1 MTLAAAGPPKGFR
14 ILGDLLR
21 TCRADVRTER
31 VLLASATAS
40 IIAAAFFRV
49 LEPWPLKF
57 IYDFIFRHGH
67 DHGRSFKF
75 LGITLSAAGS
85 QNRLLLVWLAVG
97 GMVIFGGLAGAFDY
111 LSNLAMGV
119 TASRVLT
126 KLRVRLFRHI
136 QALDMGF
143 HSGHKS
149 GDLTAAV
156 TADVDKLRDVTV
168 SALLPFVSNTLVL
181 FSMTGVMLWM
191 NWRLGLLVL
200 VAFPGF
206 YFVVTS
212 ITARIQVVAREQRRR
227 DGGIAA
233 VASETIAAVKTIQAF
248 GLEEEFVRRFSGD
261 NRGSLLEG
269 NKAQRLSSRL
279 ERTVDLFASV
289 TTAGVLLLGANS
301 VLDGHLTPGDL
312 IVFVSYLRN
321 SFKPI
326 RQTAKYLAQIAKA
339 LSSGARVLSLLEECP
354 AIRDSANSIAA
365 PWFSGSIRF
374 DSVSF
379 AYRPGH
385 PVLHDISFEVAP
397 GERVAI
403 VGPSGSGKS
412 TLASMLLRFQDPQ
425 HGTVSIDGRDI
436 RDYSITSLRSQI
448 AVVMQDS
455 VLFTGSIGEN
465 IGLGALGA
473 DEAAIRAA
481 AAKAYA
487 AEFIRQLPQQFATPV
502 GERGATLSGGQR
514 QRIAIARAHLRDSSI
529 LLLDEAATGLDTRN
543 QVLVLKA
550 LRELSEG
557 RTTLFITHDILAARD
572 ADRILFV
579 CDGRLEEQGTHE
591 SLMRRGGGYA
601 ALCRQ
606 QFGNDDRENEFVAKG
621 DVHAI

>member
-1 MTLAAAGPPKGFR
+1 MTWSGAGEEKR
-14 ILGDLLR
+14 M
-21 TCRADVRTER
+21 
-31 VLLASATAS
+31 VL
-40 IIAAAFFRV
+40 V
-49 LEPWPLKF
+49 
-57 IYDFIFRHGH
+57 GM
-67 DHGRSFKF
+67 G
-75 LGITLSAAGS
+75 G
-85 QNRLLLVWLAVG
+85 G
-97 GMVIFGGLAGAFDY
+97 GMVVFGGLAGAFVY
-111 LSNLAMGV
+111 ISNIAMGV

-136 QALDMGF
+136 QTLDMGF
-143 HSGHKS
+143 HSRHKA

-181 FSMTGVMLWM
+181 LSMTGVMPWM

-200 VAFPGF
+200 VAFPAF

-233 VASETIAAVKTIQAF
+233 VASEAIGAVKTIQAF
-248 GLEEEFVRRFSGD
+248 GLEEEFVRRFGGD

-289 TTAGVLLLGANS
+289 TTAGVLLLGANN
-301 VLDGHLTPGDL
+301 VLDGHLTAGDL
-312 IVFVSYLRN
+312 IVFVSYLRH

-326 RQTAKYLAQIAKA
+326 RHTAQYLAQIAKA
-339 LSSGARVLSLLEECP
+339 LSSGARVLSLLEESP

-412 TLASMLLRFQDPQ
+412 TLASMLLRFHDPQ
-425 HGTVSIDGRDI
+425 HGTVSIDSRDI
-436 RDYSITSLRSQI
+436 RDYSITSLRSHI
-448 AVVMQDS
+448 AVVMQHS
-455 VLFTGSIGEN
+455 VLFTGSIGVN
-465 IGLGALGA
+465 IELGALSA
-473 DEAAIRAA
+473 HDAAIRAA
-481 AAKAYA
+481 AAKPYA
-487 AEFIRQLPQQFATPV
+487 AEVIPPL
-502 GERGATLSGGQR
+502 
-514 QRIAIARAHLRDSSI
+514 
-529 LLLDEAATGLDTRN
+529 
-543 QVLVLKA
+543 
-550 LRELSEG
+550 
-557 RTTLFITHDILAARD
+557 
-572 ADRILFV
+572 
-579 CDGRLEEQGTHE
+579 
-591 SLMRRGGGYA
+591 
-601 ALCRQ
+601 
-606 QFGNDDRENEFVAKG
+606 
-621 DVHAI
+621 